1 MAKQARRSRGL
12 DQLALAV
19 VDHVLDDLG
28 RPVGELA
35 VLRDELVAGKLLV
48 ADFRLGIARDLGLFL
63 AGQAILRGLE
73 SAERADHLRVEHD
86 VRLVIGIEVDEGGLG
101 HAELVQSLRSAPCS
115 LSFVEKFRMVM
126 MAKSESNYTEIPNIS
141 NKKIRIDTVS
151 AFERRYT
158 FFNGYK

>member
-1 MAKQARRSRGL
+1 MLEGSIGLHSRENALVGGRFRYSGAKGL
-12 DQLALAV
+12 GAV
-19 VDHVLDDLG
+19 VG
-28 RPVGELA
+28 I
-35 VLRDELVAGKLLV
+35 LL
-48 ADFRLGIARDLGLFL
+48 
-63 AGQAILRGLE
+63 QP
-73 SAERADHLRVEHD
+73 
-86 VRLVIGIEVDEGGLG
+86 
-101 HAELVQSLRSAPCS
+101 LRSAPRS